1 MTIPP
6 RPPVPARSTA
16 LADVPAPRQAPV
28 GHAADARGPVE
39 GTVLAGLAWIVRE
52 VTHVPGVLRLRH
64 GRLSFESTRGVLF
77 DATASDLGLELG
89 RSPRAGMHVTVGV
102 RAPPRLRRAAPGLC
116 RPVPRPRRACRRPAR
131 RRRAGD
137 RRWPRRLDLL
147 ASPARPAAGRDAAA
161 GPGAPRV
168 HLRPVLSGGRGPAAG
183 PTARRGCSSAP
194 APGRRQR
201 RRRSRCPRRPDR
213 RRPRGP
219 RRRRPSRAAV
229 ADPPGPV
236 RRRRPGVTTPGS
248 TGPGD
253 APWDA
258 GTCATGPGATDPPTV
273 GRPGG
278 ARRPRCRSRAAR
290 PRRDRAGAGPP
301 ARADAVPA
309 RPAAAPRACRGAAPG
324 GRPTGAPFG
333 GGPPGGTPP
342 GPCPAGRDQP
352 GRDRPARPAEDRTGR
367 PGIGGGGPGRRGA
380 MPGCWPGCWPG
391 GGPGRRRTGHGT
403 PAPMASTSGRTAS
416 CRRRADSACSAAAP
430 WIGSGIASSSEST
443 GAPWPRSASA
453 AATRAWARS
462 RGSTGRAAW
471 SAGSMLPSR
480 RANSRTV
487 NVLRSARGSSSST
500 AERCERLTVRTRSAS
515 STSRAGSWRARKAA
529 TSGCVAS
536 GPSWARESGC
546 ISEPTTAPVPPLAT
560 SNHDA
565 HRGPSRISSSARVWK
580 RANGDRQM
588 FPVQTNR
595 SRKRRG
601 APSPRPSIRPI
612 VAVRGPP
619 REPSDHATSVSPVS
633 CVASFPVR
641 TPLRRA
647 RTAPFRGVG
656 TPVRRPVATTAPV
669 RYSCSS
675 GRPARRS

>member
-1 MTIPP
+1 M
-6 RPPVPARSTA
+6 
-16 LADVPAPRQAPV
+16 
-28 GHAADARGPVE
+28 
-39 GTVLAGLAWIVRE
+39 
-52 VTHVPGVLRLRH
+52 
-64 GRLSFESTRGVLF
+64 
-77 DATASDLGLELG
+77 
-89 RSPRAGMHVTVGV
+89 
-102 RAPPRLRRAAPGLC
+102 APPPTGGAGAPSPSRGDHSWVDGPC
-116 RPVPRPRRACRRPAR
+116 DDAPWDDGSCADGPW
-131 RRRAGD
+131 GD
-137 RRWPRRLDLL
+137 RPSDGRPSRWCPP
-147 ASPARPAAGRDAAA
+147 PAVPF
-161 GPGAPRV
+161 PG
-168 HLRPVLSGGRGPAAG
+168 GPAATG
-183 PTARRGCSSAP
+183 SGGS
-194 APGRRQR
+194 
-201 RRRSRCPRRPDR
+201 
-213 RRPRGP
+213 
-219 RRRRPSRAAV
+219 
-229 ADPPGPV
+229 
-236 RRRRPGVTTPGS
+236 GS
-248 TGPGD
+248 TGPGGR
-253 APWDA
+253 
-258 GTCATGPGATDPPTV
+258 GTRA
-273 GRPGG
+273 PGG
-278 ARRPRCRSRAAR
+278 STE
-290 PRRDRAGAGPP
+290 GM
-301 ARADAVPA
+301 
-309 RPAAAPRACRGAAPG
+309 PG

-333 GGPPGGTPP
+333 GGGPGGTPP
-342 GPCPAGRDQP
+342 GPCPAGT
-352 GRDRPARPAEDRTGR
+352 GPAGTGP
-367 PGIGGGGPGRRGA
+367 PGIPGGGPNGPPGIGGGPGRRGA
-380 MPGCWPGCWPG
+380 MPGCWPG

-529 TSGCVAS
+529 TSGCVAR

-565 HRGPSRISSSARVWK
+565 QRGPSRISSSARVWK

-619 REPSDHATSVSPVS
+619 REPSDHATSVLARVVCRVVS
-633 CVASFPVR
+633 GAH
-641 TPLRRA
+641 TPA
-647 RTAPFRGVG
+647 AGP
-656 TPVRRPVATTAPV
+656 
-669 RYSCSS
+669 
-675 GRPARRS
+675 GRRRSGASAPPSGGRSRPPPR